1 MIVFCNILKF
11 LTSSNHAVSREEM
24 VKWVSQHFA
33 SQVSVPVERATRS
46 IIRVSDNILPC
57 MHALL
62 LQRMDEKKVIR
73 AAVRAAKKLRQEE
86 EEIIEIED

>member
-1 MIVFCNILKF
+1 MRCLGK
-11 LTSSNHAVSREEM
+11 
-24 VKWVSQHFA
+24 KWLNGYLSISLPRLVI
-33 SQVSVPVERATRS
+33 SVPVERATRS

-86 EEIIEIED
+86 EEIIDIED